1 MSKEPIIGSES
12 DKMTAGEK
20 HFKVMGLMTLGFLI
34 KRKKLVLAVVLL
46 GIISAFVLTYILI
59 F

>member
-12 DKMTAGEK
+12 DKMTKGEK

-34 KRKKLVLAVVLL
+34 KRKSVVLAVVVL
-46 GIISAFVLTYILI
+46 GVITAFVLAYILL

>member
-12 DKMTAGEK
+12 DKMTVGEK

-34 KRKKLVLAVVLL
+34 KRKKLVLAVVVL

>member
-12 DKMTAGEK
+12 DKMTESEK
-20 HFKVMGLMTLGFLI
+20 HFKVVGLMTLGFLI
-34 KRKKLVLAVVLL
+34 KRKKLVLAVVAL
-46 GIISAFVLTYILI
+46 GIISAIVLTYILI